1 MINLVRPHLAAGDLA
16 ALKQEVM
23 SCHVEDIASALPSLS
38 PTEQAL
44 VFRVLTKSAA
54 LDVFE
59 LLTPDQQATLVEAMS
74 MPDAVDVIEQL
85 DADDAIHLL
94 DELPA
99 RVAKRLVAELD
110 DATRESV
117 QSMLGY
123 PPGTVGRMLSPH
135 YLWVRWSATVAEARE
150 AVRDSQ
156 LRSEHLNTV
165 FVVDDERRYQGL
177 IRLGDL
183 IRADLTWPVS
193 DLVEARGVTA
203 SATDDAGA
211 AGRLL
216 QRRNLDALPVLDSEG
231 RLIGAVTV
239 DDAMDAIDQDTSAT
253 MYGIAGIA
261 DPGQD
266 NETLRSEKLTSGPIS
281 YPVRVRLAFLMVTLA
296 GGIAVGGLIDAF
308 EDTLAAVVALAIFIP
323 LVMDMGGNVGTQSTT
338 IFARGLALGHID
350 LSKIWRHIGREMRVG
365 LVMGLIIGVV
375 GGSVAYLWQGAPNGI
390 PALGLAVGIS
400 LFVSVNIATFLG
412 FFLPW
417 FLIKLGLDHAPG
429 ADPFITTIKDFTGLF
444 VYFGLAAWVL
454 NIV

>member
-1 MINLVRPHLAAGDLA
+1 MINLARPHLAAGDLA
-16 ALKQEVM
+16 ALKQEMM
-23 SCHVEDIASALPSLS
+23 SCHVEEIASELPGLNS
-38 PTEQAL
+38 TEQAL
-44 VFRVLTKSAA
+44 VFRVLAKTKA
-54 LDVFE
+54 LGVFE
-59 LLTPDQQATLVEAMS
+59 LLTRDQQATLVEALSMS
-74 MPDAVDVIEQL
+74 DAVDVIEQL
-85 DADDAIHLL
+85 DADDRIHLI

-110 DATRESV
+110 PATRDSV

-123 PPGTVGRMLSPH
+123 PAGTVGRILSPH
-135 YLWVRWSATVAEARE
+135 YLWVRSSATIAQARE
-150 AVRDSQ
+150 AVAESQ

-165 FVVDDERRYQGL
+165 FVVDEERRYQGL

-183 IRADLTWPVS
+183 LRTDMATPVS
-193 DLVEARGVTA
+193 DLVQARGVTA
-203 SATDDAGA
+203 GAYDDAAVA
-211 AGRLL
+211 ARLL
-216 QRRNLDALPVLDSEG
+216 QRRDLDALPVLDSED

-239 DDAMDAIDQDTSAT
+239 DDAMDAIDIETSAT

-266 NETLRSEKLTSGPIS
+266 NETLRSEKLTSGSIS

-308 EDTLAAVVALAIFIP
+308 EDTLAAVVALAVFIP

-338 IFARGLALGHID
+338 IFARGLALGHIN
-350 LSKIWRHIGREMRVG
+350 LGRIWHHIGREMLVG
-365 LVMGLIIGVV
+365 LVMGVIIGVV
-375 GGSVAYLWQGAPNGI
+375 GGAVAYFWQGVPNGI